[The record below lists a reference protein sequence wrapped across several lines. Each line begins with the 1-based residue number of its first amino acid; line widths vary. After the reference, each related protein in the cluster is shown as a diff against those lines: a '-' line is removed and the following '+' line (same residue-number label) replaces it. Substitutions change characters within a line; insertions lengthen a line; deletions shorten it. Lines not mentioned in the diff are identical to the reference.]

1 MSLFRALTITCD
13 GKFRGGSCKQEML
26 GPVKLTNERAL
37 ALAAAQ
43 GWSRVHGADYCRGCT
58 ERRAKAAKQAR
69 AA

>member
-1 MSLFRALTITCD
+1 MSIFRALTITCD
-13 GKFRGGSCKQEML
+13 GTFRGNPCPREEI
-26 GPVKLTNERAL
+26 GPAKLTNERAL